1 MFYNTSRATQ
11 FALKSRDL
19 PRTTK
24 SLNKYSSPKERL
36 LNLKKREK
44 LKNLLIAKFSQKYK
58 LDNTD
63 EILDTTINEFIQN
76 EKLTDVDLKR
86 LNVRIQKLIK
96 EKTAK
101 NKLKSKLVHT
111 YNNKDLTKNNTEQ
124 EVSKEYHALKPQMS
138 NTISNNKIVKDIK
151 IKNEFP
157 TINPITSYINIMTP
171 PQRLLKN
178 SANNSFDIKRHQIRY
193 YRNPA
198 EELAEL
204 ERELEVRQSLTKRN
218 YKRIDFSK
226 DGDEWNAIVKYNKKI
241 FDKNIMKEKLKD
253 KEIKKKNKDFLD
265 FQVKEKIKKEAE
277 EELKEKEYNKAR
289 EEYIK
294 KLDEIEEVKAQKIKE
309 QLKRLNENRN
319 ILLKNEKI
327 RKRIEELKEK
337 KYESILVENYKRS
350 LEKAQ
355 KEKIERKRRENEEL
369 KKAIK
374 ENEIKHQL

>member
-241 FDKNIMKEKLKD
+241 FDENIMKEKLKD